1 MGIALG
7 VAIAVAVV
15 AVVAAVVIVLR
26 TRRQAE
32 KRVQL
37 LAAGLGYTSELS
49 ASLDPDDV
57 IDRTLDA
64 VVALPGVDAALIAI
78 GEDGD
83 TTRITRAAAMT
94 GDEIERT
101 LLQMPTHPDLRA
113 IEVAYHYRLEDVNE
127 SSRLPRSAL
136 TVALRAEGDTIGSVA
151 AVSRST
157 TGGFS
162 ESTEG
167 ALEGLA
173 RRAGPAIWNA
183 IRFTEAREQA
193 ELDSLTGLHNRRLFY
208 EFLAREIARA
218 QRYERYVS
226 LIVFDLDDFK
236 RINDRIGHLHGDG
249 VLTEVADRVRG
260 VVRATDIPCRVGG
273 DEFAVILPEAS
284 RDDAE
289 LLADRIAL
297 AIRTQKIDKVGA
309 LKISAGVAELRPGDT
324 AADLFHRADEAL
336 LRAKNT
342 GKARIVA
349 S

>member
-1 MGIALG
+1 MSRTASSSPS
-7 VAIAVAVV
+7 AS
-15 AVVAAVVIVLR
+15 AAVGAADP
-26 TRRQAE
+26 RRA
-32 KRVQL
+32 
-37 LAAGLGYTSELS
+37 S
-49 ASLDPDDV
+49 ASARDDP
-57 IDRTLDA
+57 R
-64 VVALPGVDAALIAI
+64 
-78 GEDGD
+78 
-83 TTRITRAAAMT
+83 
-94 GDEIERT
+94 
-101 LLQMPTHPDLRA
+101 
-113 IEVAYHYRLEDVNE
+113 
-127 SSRLPRSAL
+127 
-136 TVALRAEGDTIGSVA
+136 
-151 AVSRST
+151 
-157 TGGFS
+157 
-162 ESTEG
+162 
-167 ALEGLA
+167 LA

-208 EFLAREIARA
+208 EFLGREIARA

-236 RINDRIGHLHGDG
+236 RINDRIGHLGGDG

-297 AIRTQKIDKVGA
+297 AIRGQKIDKVGA

-336 LRAKNT
+336 LRAKNS

-349 S
+349 N